1 VPPSQLTANPDSY
14 AAGQGKAL
22 TVSATK
28 GVLVNDRDPQGKPL
42 IAILDSNPAHGSLTF
57 RPDGSFIYTNDG
69 TGASQDSFTYQVS
82 NGTALS
88 NITSVTITLGAPDA
102 ITAAPDFYS
111 LPHGGS
117 ITVGAPGVLA
127 NDLDPIGLTLTAAT
141 LAPPLHGSLTLSPN
155 GGFTYAHDGT
165 NSTSDT
171 FAYRATDGTL
181 TSSSTNAFLTIGPDS
196 PPTVGSQSYATMQN
210 TPLTVAAPGVLTG
223 ATDPDSPTITAV
235 LQNTAAHGSVTL
247 NPNGSFSYTPATGFS
262 GADSFTFRGSDGIVS
277 SVNPGTASIAVAAIP
292 RPSAVDDR
300 FVATTSALTINAP
313 GILGNDTMNGGT
325 VISFGRNGNDQTGI
339 GHPAVTS
346 NNGQITLN
354 ADGSFTYNA
363 PSPTFAGDDTFRYI
377 VGNSSGTSTATVIV
391 TVAPLNTNCPGMTI
405 GPAALPSGSAGV
417 AYPAVS
423 FSQTGGAAPIA
434 WATGTLPSGMTFSNA
449 GVLSG
454 TPAAIGSFNITVSA
468 TDANACVVIKTLT
481 LDVGCPLISIGATNL
496 VAGTVGVAYPATTLS
511 AAGGMA
517 PLTWSVTSGVLPA
530 GMSLS
535 GSGVLSGAPSQI
547 GLFSFTVKATDANSC
562 LGVQNLSLTVNPRCP
577 AITIG
582 PTTLPGA
589 AAGVVYP
596 AVSFSQIGGA
606 LPVTWSSGA
615 LPPGMSFSSA
625 GVLSGTPTSIGVFNV
640 MVTATDANS
649 CSATLSLPLGVN
661 ITCPTIAISAT
672 NLPAATTGAAY
683 PALTLAETGGI
694 GPFTWSLAAGT
705 LPAGMTLSSAGVL
718 SGTPTQTASFF
729 FTVKATDANGCFGTQ
744 TLSLTVNAKCPAITI
759 TPTTLTS
766 GKPGV
771 VYPAVSFS
779 QSGGAAPVTWSA
791 ISLPQGLT
799 LSTGGVLS
807 GTPAIAGVFNLTIT
821 AADANSCTATV
832 VVPLAIDGSCPAI
845 TIAAPFLATPVVG
858 TAYPSVTLQ
867 ANGGVAP
874 IVWSIALGT
883 LPPGLT
889 LSPAGVLS
897 GAPTQTGTFTA
908 TVKATDANGCSGTTS
923 IILTVSAQCAGI
935 TISGT
940 PPNGKAGVV
949 YPAFSFSQS
958 GGALPVTW
966 SSGAL
971 PAGMT
976 FSSAGVLS
984 GTPIVRGNFTLA
996 LQVIDANSCAGTI
1009 SIPFVID
1016 CPTISITASSTI
1028 GPGTLPAAT
1037 VATVYSPIVFSQ
1049 TGGVGAIVWSLDAGT
1064 LPAGIIFSNT
1074 GTLSGT
1080 PIRAGTSTIAIKAT
1094 DANGCSSTA
1103 TYTLTVSCQPIT
1115 VTNPLIVTGNVNV
1128 PFTATF
1134 TQSGGQGATT
1144 FSTTSALPAGLSL
1157 AAATGILSGT
1167 PSQIGSFPITVTATD
1182 SGGCTA
1188 SSTGYTLVIA
1198 CGTIT
1203 VNNPATTS
1211 GGTGSLFSQTFTATG
1226 AVGATTF
1233 TLASGSLPN
1242 GLTLAT
1248 TGVLSGT
1255 PTQIGT
1261 FPITVKATDA
1271 NSCTGTSST
1280 YNLAIAC
1287 GPLAVANPA
1296 TTTAAANSP
1305 FSAQFTATGA
1315 NGTTTFTL
1323 LSGVLPAGLQLSSSG
1338 LLSGTPV
1345 VQGSFPITVKA
1356 TDANGCQSSGSAV
1369 YPLVIACPTITV
1381 TKSAGTLSALTSNP
1395 YLSSYTATGGSAP
1408 YSFGALTTLVQGLL
1422 HPSGLAVDSSGNI
1435 YIADTNHNEIRK
1447 WTAVSNTLTTLVSGL
1462 IQPAGVAVDGS
1473 GNVYIAD
1480 TGNSAIKKWSASSG
1494 SVTTLVTSVNVNHPA
1509 GLALDAS
1516 GNIYI
1521 ADTSNNAVRKWT
1533 ASNGQVTT
1541 LASGL
1546 TLPSGVA
1553 VDGSGNVFIADSGS
1567 GAIRK
1572 WTASNGQ
1579 VTLIV
1584 GSLSNPSDV
1593 TVDASG
1599 NLYIAETGSG
1609 AIRKWTASSGTLSTL
1624 VSGLS
1629 SPLGVALDNLGR
1641 VNIADT
1647 NNDVAKLLG
1656 TPPGLTL
1663 SAGGDLSGTPTLK
1676 GTFPIRIIATDA
1688 NACFGSSVFNLNIQ
1702 CGGISV
1708 FNPGSVSGTTGTF
1721 FSIPFASG
1729 GTNGP
1734 VVYTTTDVLPIGLTL
1749 NSNGVLSGTPLQQ
1762 GGFSIQVTATDA
1774 NGCSATGDLY
1784 SYALICHGIS
1794 VFPNSTLIS
1803 HGSTFDHFEDL
1814 TGAGLGF
1821 AQSGAVVNTTYT
1833 LSSGSLPPGISL
1845 QSNGILTGQI
1855 QFGFGFYSPTITVT
1869 DGAGCTGS
1877 TSYEFRVC
1885 IPGQCP

>member
-22 TVSATK
+22 TVSAAK

-42 IAILDSNPAHGSLTF
+42 IAILASNPAHGSLTF

-88 NITSVTITLGAPDA
+88 NITTVTITLGAPDA

-117 ITVGAPGVLA
+117 ITVGAPGVLT
-127 NDLDPIGLTLTAAT
+127 NDIDPNGLTLTAAT
-141 LAPPLHGSLTLSPN
+141 LVPPLHGSLTLSPN

-165 NSTSDT
+165 NTTSDI

-196 PPTVGSQSYATMQN
+196 PPTVGSQSYATAQN
-210 TPLTVAAPGVLTG
+210 TTLTVAAPGVLTG

-235 LQNTAAHGSVTL
+235 LQNTAVHGSVTL

-262 GADSFTFRGSDGIVS
+262 GSDSFTFLGSDGIVS
-277 SVNPGTASIAVAAIP
+277 SVNAGTASIAVASTP
-292 RPSAVDDR
+292 RPTAVDDR
-300 FVATTSALTINAP
+300 YVATTSALTIAAP

-363 PSPTFAGDDTFRYI
+363 PSPTFAGDDTFKY
-377 VGNSSGTSTATVIV
+377 VLGNSSGTSTATVTI
-391 TVAPLNTNCPGMTI
+391 TVAPVNTNCPGMTI

-423 FSQTGGAAPIA
+423 FSQTGGAAPVA
-434 WATGTLPSGMTFSNA
+434 WAAGTLPAGMTFSNA

-454 TPAAIGSFNITVSA
+454 TPTAIGSFNVTVSA
-468 TDANACVVIKTLT
+468 TDANACVLIKTLT
-481 LDVGCPLISIGATNL
+481 LDIGCPSIAIGATNL
-496 VAGTVGVAYPATTLS
+496 VAGTVGVAYIATTLT

-517 PLTWSVTSGVLPA
+517 PLTWSV
-530 GMSLS
+530 
-535 GSGVLSGAPSQI
+535 
-547 GLFSFTVKATDANSC
+547 
-562 LGVQNLSLTVNPRCP
+562 
-577 AITIG
+577 
-582 PTTLPGA
+582 
-589 AAGVVYP
+589 
-596 AVSFSQIGGA
+596 
-606 LPVTWSSGA
+606 
-615 LPPGMSFSSA
+615 
-625 GVLSGTPTSIGVFNV
+625 
-640 MVTATDANS
+640 
-649 CSATLSLPLGVN
+649 
-661 ITCPTIAISAT
+661 
-672 NLPAATTGAAY
+672 
-683 PALTLAETGGI
+683 
-694 GPFTWSLAAGT
+694 AAGT

-744 TLSLTVNAKCPAITI
+744 TLSLTVNAKCPAIAITPTALPSGTPGVVYPATSFSQNGGAQPITWSSGTLPPGMSFSTAGVLSGTPTSIGVFNISVTATDANGCTATITLPLGISVTCPAMPITAPTLAAATTGVAYPSVTLSESGGVTPIVWSVVFGTLPTGMTLSSAGVLSGTPTQTGSFNFTVKVTDANGCFGTLAMSLAVNSKCPAITI
-759 TPTTLTS
+759 TPATLTN

-791 ISLPQGLT
+791 LSLPQGLT

-821 AADANSCTATV
+821 ATDANSCTATV
-832 VVPLAIDGSCPAI
+832 VVPLTIDGACPAI
-845 TIAAPFLATPVVG
+845 TIAAPLLSTPVVG

-874 IVWSIALGT
+874 IVWSVALGT
-883 LPPGLT
+883 LPPGMT

-908 TVKATDANGCSGTTS
+908 TVKATDTNGCSGTTS
-923 IILTVSAQCAGI
+923 ILLTVSAQCAGI

-966 SSGAL
+966 TSGAL

-1028 GPGTLPAAT
+1028 GPATLPAAT

-1049 TGGVGAIVWSLDAGT
+1049 TGGVGAIVWSLDSGT

-1080 PIRAGTSTIAIKAT
+1080 PTRAGTSTIAIKAT

-1103 TYTLTVSCQPIT
+1103 SYTLTVSCQPIA
-1115 VTNPLIVTGNVNV
+1115 VTNPLVATGNVNV

-1144 FSTTSALPAGLSL
+1144 FSTASALPAGLSL
-1157 AAATGILSGT
+1157 ATVTGILSGT
-1167 PSQIGSFPITVTATD
+1167 PTQVGSFPITVTATD

-1226 AVGATTF
+1226 AVGTTTF
-1233 TLASGSLPN
+1233 TLASGALPN

-1271 NSCTGTSST
+1271 NSCTGTGST

-1287 GPLAVANPA
+1287 GPVTVSNPA
-1296 TTTAAANSP
+1296 TTTATVNSP

-1315 NGTTTFTL
+1315 TGTTTFTL

-1338 LLSGTPV
+1338 LLSGTPAV
-1345 VQGSFPITVKA
+1345 SGSFPITVKA
-1356 TDANGCQSSGSAV
+1356 TDANGCPSSGSAV
-1369 YPLVIACPTITV
+1369 YPLAIACPAITV
-1381 TKSAGTLSALTSNP
+1381 TKSAGTLSAQRSNP
-1395 YLSSYTATGGSAP
+1395 YLSSYTATGGIAP
-1408 YSFGALTTLVQGLL
+1408 YSFGALTTLVQGLS

-1435 YIADTNHNEIRK
+1435 YIADTNSNEIKK

-1480 TGNSAIKKWSASSG
+1480 TGNSAIKKWSG
-1494 SVTTLVTSVNVNHPA
+1494 GPVTTLVTSVNVNHPA

-1546 TLPSGVA
+1546 TVPSGVA
-1553 VDGSGNVFIADSGS
+1553 VDGFGNVYIADSGS

-1584 GSLSNPSDV
+1584 GGLANPSGV

-1647 NNDVAKLLG
+1647 NNDVVKLLG

-1663 SAGGDLSGTPTLK
+1663 STGGDLSGTPTLK
-1676 GTFPIRIIATDA
+1676 GIFPIRIMATDA
-1688 NACFGSSVFNLNIQ
+1688 NACLGSNVFNLDIQ

-1708 FNPGSVSGTTGTF
+1708 FNPGPASGTIGSF
-1721 FSIPFASG
+1721 FSVTFTSG

-1734 VVYTTTDVLPIGLTL
+1734 VVYTTTDTLPIGLTL
-1749 NSNGVLSGTPLQQ
+1749 NGNGVLSGTPLQQ
-1762 GGFSIQVTATDA
+1762 GGFSVKVTATDA
-1774 NGCSATGDLY
+1774 NGCSAPGATY
-1784 SYALICHGIS
+1784 SYAIVCHVMS
-1794 VFPNSTLIS
+1794 VIANNALSSQGF
-1803 HGSTFDHFEDL
+1803 TFRQFDDI

-1821 AQSGAVVNTTYT
+1821 LGTFFVGDATYT
-1833 LSSGSLPPGISL
+1833 LSSGSLPAGISL

-1855 QFGFGFYSPTITVT
+1855 LGNFGFYFPTITVT

-1877 TSYEFRVC
+1877 ASFTFRVC
-1885 IPGQCP
+1885 TIFGDCP